1 MAAKLMKK
9 ETTTKSMAELQP
21 PAAASAAAAACGGGG
36 ADVEFARCDCCGLTE
51 ECTPA
56 YIARI
61 RERHQGR
68 WICGLCSEAV
78 KYEVFRSQ
86 RRISTDEAMKRH
98 IKICEEFKSSSPP
111 TNTGEDLISAMKHVL
126 RRTLDSPRRE
136 GGGGGGGCGLMRP
149 LGRSKSCFATI
160 PDSQRD

>member
-9 ETTTKSMAELQP
+9 ESAKSMAELQL
-21 PAAASAAAAACGGGG
+21 PAQATAAVTGGGG
-36 ADVEFARCDCCGLTE
+36 GDVEFARCDCCGLTE
-51 ECTPA
+51 ECTQA

-98 IKICEEFKSSSPP
+98 IKICEEFKSSTPP
-111 TNTGEDLISAMKHVL
+111 THTGEDLISAMKHVL
-126 RRTLDSPRRE
+126 RRTLDSPRR
-136 GGGGGGGCGLMRP
+136 GDGDGAGAGAGCGLMRP
-149 LGRSKSCFATI
+149 LSRSKSCFATI
-160 PDSQRD
+160 PDSKK